1 MEDYMTLFDMIKA
14 QLGTA
19 VPYAT
24 HTGVELLAVA
34 PGAGSAAL
42 NQTPTSINHIGSQHG
57 GALFTLGEAASGA
70 AMAGTFADVLLSV
83 RPVAAE
89 ATIKYLKIAKGRIT
103 AHAKT
108 LEEADILTA
117 RLKADGKIKFD
128 VAVSMMDEAAVEVA
142 TLQVGWHVRM
152 M

>member
-1 MEDYMTLFDMIKA
+1 MENYMTLFDMIKA

-24 HTGVELLAVA
+24 HTGVELLDVA

-42 NQTPTSINHIGSQHG
+42 NQTPSTINHIGSQHG

-70 AMAGTFADVLLSV
+70 AMAGAFAEVLLSV

-89 ATIKYLKIAKGRIT
+89 ATIKYLKVAKGRIT
-103 AHAKT
+103 ALAKT
-108 LEEADILTA
+108 LEPADDLTT

-128 VAVSMMDEAAVEVA
+128 VAVSMTDETDVEVA
-142 TLQVGWHVRM
+142 TMQVGWHVRM
-152 M
+152 I